1 MKFER
6 AIEILDPNH
15 RENYENLRTVE
26 IACKMG
32 MEAMR
37 NPLLTFIRQEVPYR
51 LADVLEVPSAK
62 ITPALVKECV
72 NKMYDSCDMMFNY
85 DWIDEFLADILKK
98 NGIYVF
104 DGGDDR
110 GDSGGVEWREMTV
123 GAMQSGRKDWGN
135 LGGTP

>member
-51 LADVLEVPSAK
+51 LADVLEVPSAR
-62 ITPALVKECV
+62 ITPKLVKECV

-85 DWIDEFLADILKK
+85 DWIDEFLAGILKK
-98 NGIYVF
+98 NGIDVF

-110 GDSGGVEWREMTV
+110 GDSGSGECRE
-123 GAMQSGRKDWGN
+123 A
-135 LGGTP
+135 